1 MIQINS
7 LLKNVISLL
16 AYRSSFIKNATM
28 LDLLTSKSWNIQ
40 NEQMIYFL
48 DSITNAMVNSFSDF
62 KETVEYING
71 SIMSLLG
78 VGRVFTYIFN
88 EPKTELLLVSA
99 MGVDVKNDALRK
111 IVQKAIDR
119 GTGARGLRSIME
131 ESLVDIMYELP
142 ELDGYEIV
150 ITEEVINNG
159 IKPIYIKNSKSA

>member
-1 MIQINS
+1 MTLFKKIFDKRKE
-7 LLKNVISLL
+7 L
-16 AYRSSFIKNATM
+16 YE
-28 LDLLTSKSWNIQ
+28 NIQ

-111 IVQKAIDR
+111 INANYK
-119 GTGARGLRSIME
+119 
-131 ESLVDIMYELP
+131 
-142 ELDGYEIV
+142 
-150 ITEEVINNG
+150 
-159 IKPIYIKNSKSA
+159 